1 MWFWQFVFCP
11 PCWCRSERH
20 QHGGA
25 IHFLL
30 KKEFMK
36 LLISL
41 QKKLFWA
48 QNFLDLWSF
57 TCSLQIY
64 TWILL
69 RDVKSAD
76 ILVPRRVTPILK
88 CYTFLTKEW
97 ELKCQCLCNKNSFW
111 LKCWVTKF
119 YALYWVNNIWFHP
132 GHWKFF
138 DDVGENQ

>member
-48 QNFLDLWSF
+48 QDFLGLWSF
-57 TCSLQIY
+57 TCFLQIY

-76 ILVPRRVTPILK
+76 ILVPRWVTPISK
-88 CYTFLTKEW
+88 WHTFLTKDW
-97 ELKCQCLCNKNSFW
+97 VVKMSISSQQKLILTQNFAELHSFMRS
-111 LKCWVTKF
+111 F
-119 YALYWVNNIWFHP
+119 ERMI
-132 GHWKFF
+132 F
-138 DDVGENQ
+138 DFTQGTGNFSMT